1 VPRAYVPRYI
11 DAAPLLGWVD
21 HHSRLVEDWPT
32 TRPTLDRILQR
43 ARERGSLTSVN
54 ADRIAC
60 ALSTHLTLI
69 YGEDYWEM
77 PLYG

>member
-1 VPRAYVPRYI
+1 
-11 DAAPLLGWVD
+11 
-21 HHSRLVEDWPT
+21 
-32 TRPTLDRILQR
+32 LQR